1 MRKIFANLKSV
12 VALAVVAA
20 MTLSVSCMYDDT
32 ALTKRVDKVE
42 KDLAALTEKV
52 NGLNGQEVTLDS
64 LLAGKLVIT
73 GVTTNAAGDT
83 VVSLSNGESFTVS
96 GRELCTSG
104 IAIDIPSALYSEL
117 ILYSE
122 I

>member
-42 KDLAALTEKV
+42 KDLAALT
-52 NGLNGQEVTLDS
+52 
-64 LLAGKLVIT
+64 
-73 GVTTNAAGDT
+73 
-83 VVSLSNGESFTVS
+83 
-96 GRELCTSG
+96 
-104 IAIDIPSALYSEL
+104 
-117 ILYSE
+117 
-122 I
+122 